1 MKVSYIQKFTSNLT
15 MNMDTLFWALF
26 TLSFLF
32 VHLEVF
38 FAIAFHHVDQASIK
52 LKTLCYN
59 LLNAEYP

>member
-1 MKVSYIQKFTSNLT
+1 

-38 FAIAFHHVDQASIK
+38 FAIAFYHVDQASIK